1 MALTGPDAPQE
12 LADAMHRAWV
22 DFATTGDPGWPSW
35 DARRPV
41 RFFGAKGAKG
51 TEGTDGP
58 AVALAPRDDELR
70 SWERD

>member
-35 DARRPV
+35 DATRPV
-41 RFFGAKGAKG
+41 RFFGPDA
-51 TEGTDGP
+51 P
-58 AVALAPRDDELR
+58 ALVLAPRDDELR
-70 SWERD
+70 GWEPYRKQP